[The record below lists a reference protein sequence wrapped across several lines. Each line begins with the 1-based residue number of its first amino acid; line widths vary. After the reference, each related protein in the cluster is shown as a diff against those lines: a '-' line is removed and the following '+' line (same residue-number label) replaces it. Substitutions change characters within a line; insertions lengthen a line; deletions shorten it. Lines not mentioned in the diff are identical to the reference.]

1 MWSVLL
7 VTVAAI
13 VVLAALAA
21 IVYNMEPKEVHLTPR
36 QQAYDQK
43 TQDLIKS
50 CNHTVAINKGKDLSN
65 LEGYAKEA

>member
-1 MWSVLL
+1 
-7 VTVAAI
+7 
-13 VVLAALAA
+13 
-21 IVYNMEPKEVHLTPR
+21 MEPKEVHLTPR